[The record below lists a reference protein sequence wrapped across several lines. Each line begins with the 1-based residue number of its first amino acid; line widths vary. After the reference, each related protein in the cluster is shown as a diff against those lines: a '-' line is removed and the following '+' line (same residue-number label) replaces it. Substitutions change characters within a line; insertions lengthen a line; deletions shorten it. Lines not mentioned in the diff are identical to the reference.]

1 MNKNISLESA
11 SGSDGIIVVLKD
23 KIAFNPVYR
32 VLIALLIIFA
42 VFTLRSKDF
51 LGPVIFPGILLLGA
65 ELAILAIGETL
76 VIIAGEIDL
85 SIASVYGWGALCAM
99 LPSNAGLPYPL
110 SVLIAIAFGCGIGFL
125 NWLVTVKFRVPA
137 LITTLGSMWAFRGLL
152 MGMFATTFMSYKG
165 GESVLLRAFG
175 GNNIGIFPKLF
186 FWFLLIVGIFH
197 ILLNFTKLGNWVYA
211 TGGQREI
218 ARALGVNTNKTK
230 LVCFMISGG
239 LAAFAGAAY
248 LGRMDWFMPWLGMST
263 MGFGLET
270 EAIVA
275 SVMGGTAFTGGQGNL
290 IAVCLAA
297 FALSSFRSGLILIG
311 MSSYW
316 IDGALAVLLITF
328 CIIRSIGQAR

>member
-1 MNKNISLESA
+1 
-11 SGSDGIIVVLKD
+11 
-23 KIAFNPVYR
+23 
-32 VLIALLIIFA
+32 
-42 VFTLRSKDF
+42 
-51 LGPVIFPGILLLGA
+51 
-65 ELAILAIGETL
+65 LAILAIGETL

-99 LPSNAGLPYPL
+99 VPSNAGLPYPL
-110 SVLIAIAFGCGIGFL
+110 SVLIAIAFGCFVGFL
-125 NWLVTVKFRVPA
+125 NWLITVKFRVPA

-152 MGMFATTFMSYKG
+152 MGMFATTFLSYNG
-165 GESVLLRAFG
+165 GESILLRAFG
-175 GNNIGIFPKLF
+175 GNNVGIFPKLF
-186 FWFLLIVGIFH
+186 FWFLLIAGIFH
-197 ILLNFTKLGNWVYA
+197 ILLNFTKLGNWIYA
-211 TGGQREI
+211 AGGQTET
-218 ARALGVNTNKTK
+218 ARALGVNTSKTK
-230 LVCFMISGG
+230 LACFMISSG

-311 MSSYW
+311 VSSYW
-316 IDGALAVLLITF
+316 IDSTLALLLITF